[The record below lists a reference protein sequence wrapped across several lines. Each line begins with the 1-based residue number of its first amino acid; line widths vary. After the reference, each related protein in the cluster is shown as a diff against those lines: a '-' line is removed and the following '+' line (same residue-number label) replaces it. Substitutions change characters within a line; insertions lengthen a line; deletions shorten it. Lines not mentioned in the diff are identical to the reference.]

1 MKRTL
6 AVGVSLVALLALP
19 AAAQAYPAPPVA
31 AAVDN
36 PAPAVGEPV
45 TTSASGLELA
55 TTATLTVT
63 SAETDIPDSAI
74 QIAGTASLTKDVP
87 GSTVDFTVTHSVDG
101 TYTHKITT
109 DYGHDIPAQVVVVGT
124 PALGGTGSGG
134 GSGSGSGAGAGSGSG
149 ASASNNGGLANTGAS
164 VGGLAALAGGLLVV
178 GAGGTYLVKRNARGN
193 A

>member
-31 AAVDN
+31 VAVSD
-36 PAPAVGEPV
+36 PAPEVGQPV

-101 TYTHKITT
+101 TYTHQITT
-109 DYGHDIPAQVVVVGT
+109 DYGHDIPAQVVVAGT
-124 PALGGTGSGG
+124 PALGGTGSGS
-134 GSGSGSGAGAGSGSG
+134 GSGSGSGAGAGS
-149 ASASNNGGLANTGAS
+149 SASNNGGLANTGAS

-178 GAGGTYLVKRNARGN
+178 GAGGTYLVKRGSRAR